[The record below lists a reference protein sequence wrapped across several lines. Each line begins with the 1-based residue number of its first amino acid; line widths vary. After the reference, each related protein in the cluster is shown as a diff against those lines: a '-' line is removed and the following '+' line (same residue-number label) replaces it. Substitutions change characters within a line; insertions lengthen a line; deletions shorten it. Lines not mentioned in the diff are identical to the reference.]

1 MVWADLACTALVE
14 VGVKRYIYIDRY
26 IPRVNVNTTLD
37 SRDVRPLS
45 YVVLAVTPAVT
56 MDNRSSLLL
65 LYLHKV
71 EQTTRNYSGAY
82 RLLPVRFGLRVQGE
96 PSNPTRPWRPLQ
108 EA

>member
-45 YVVLAVTPAVT
+45 YVVLAVAPAVT
-56 MDNRSSLLL
+56 MDEAFSLLL
-65 LYLHKV
+65 SVHTWIAIAMDIDGVGGPCLHS
-71 EQTTRNYSGAY
+71 T
-82 RLLPVRFGLRVQGE
+82 GE
-96 PSNPTRPWRPLQ
+96 GGC
-108 EA
+108 